1 MKGKFSLQDSVQV
14 SNSLFDSLLWYKIDC
29 SGQVVGRL
37 AVQASLLLQGKTKPI
52 YHPAVDVGDHVILT
66 NTRHVVFTGNKWK
79 DKLYRHHT
87 GWSVPLPQ
95 YSQWLALIS
104 LKSNLSKIVA
114 YSCGVV
120 KKAIYGMLPKNRQR
134 QRRMKRLY
142 LFPNDMDK
150 DHPYNQNVTHEILGV
165 TIVPQALE
173 EYTQEEIDKYPKLIE
188 WNE

>member
-1 MKGKFSLQDSVQV
+1 MASPL
-14 SNSLFDSLLWYKIDC
+14 SNSIHTFTRLWYKIDC
-29 SGQVVGRL
+29 RGQVVGRL
-37 AVQASLLLQGKTKPI
+37 AIQASQLLQGKTKPI

-66 NTRHVVFTGNKWK
+66 NTRHVAFTGNKWK

-87 GWSVPLPQ
+87 GYPGGLHTMTAEKLHDKDPTLV
-95 YSQWLALIS
+95 I
-104 LKSNLSKIVA
+104 
-114 YSCGVV
+114 

-142 LFPNDMDK
+142 LFPDDMDK

-165 TIVPQALE
+165 TIVPRALE
-173 EYTQEEIDKYPKLIE
+173 EYTQEEINNYPKLIE